1 MLAASGI
8 SPEHQV
14 AFMKFGIG
22 QALTRVEDQRFITG
36 EGRYASDARAKG
48 ELQGFVLRA
57 PFAHARFRIKDVASA
72 RAMPGVALV
81 LTGADVASLGNL
93 PCQAPQKNIDGSK
106 MPLPAYPVLPVDTVR
121 HVGEA
126 VAFIVASTI
135 EQARDAAE
143 AMDIEW
149 ESLAVASDLATART
163 PGAALVHAEAP
174 GNLAFE
180 TILGDRKATDAA
192 FAKAHRVVGLDLVN
206 NRVVANYLETRSV
219 LAEPKGEQLTLT
231 LGSQGSHDIRDTLAN
246 DILKV
251 APETIR
257 VITPDV
263 GGGFGTKIFMYRE
276 YALAAEAARRLQ
288 KPVRWVS
295 ERSEHFFACTQGR
308 DNLTHAE
315 MALDAKGKFLAM
327 RVRLDANL
335 GAYLSQFAPFIP
347 WVGSTMLTGCYD
359 IPVGYTH
366 IRGFYSHSVPVDAYR
381 GAGRPEAAYT
391 VERLVDFVADEIGM
405 DRIALRR
412 LNLIKPR
419 QMPYRTATKRLY
431 DTGEFAAHMARA
443 MELAGWKGFPKRLKA
458 ARKVGLIRGIGLGVY
473 IEACGGGSA
482 EPAYVG
488 LEKDGTITLRI
499 GTQSTGQG
507 HETAYAQLVA
517 EHLDLPLSQIR
528 VKQGDTRDT
537 PTGGGT
543 GGSRSIPVGGAAVS
557 LAAENLAKSLKK
569 LASGP
574 LEAAESDLEI
584 AGGSIRIAGTD
595 RRMSFSEIA
604 NLPGAKKSALN
615 QTSSFKPPEATY
627 PNGTHVAEVEI
638 NPDTGETCIVNYVI
652 VDDFGV
658 TLNPTLLAGQIHG
671 GVAQGIGQA
680 LIENFVIDENGQI
693 LTASF
698 LDYAMPRAENLPSFT
713 FETRNVRSTTNILGV
728 KGAGEAGT
736 IGAAPAVMN
745 AVVDALRRA
754 KGIRHIDMP
763 ATAQTIWRV
772 LRA

>member
-1 MLAASGI
+1 
-8 SPEHQV
+8 
-14 AFMKFGIG
+14 MKFGIG
-22 QALTRVEDQRFITG
+22 QALTRVEDRRFITG
-36 EGRYASDARAKG
+36 EGRYASDAHAKG
-48 ELQGFVLRA
+48 ELQAFVLRA
-57 PFAHARFRIKDVASA
+57 PFAHARFRIKDIAAA

-81 LTGADVASLGNL
+81 LTGADVAHLGAL

-106 MPLPAYPVLPVDTVR
+106 MPLPAYPVLPNDLVR

-126 VAFIVASTI
+126 VAFIVASSI

-143 AMDIEW
+143 AIDIQW
-149 ESLAVASDLATART
+149 ESLAVAPDLVAARKT
-163 PGAALVHAEAP
+163 GAAIVHSEAP

-180 TILGDRKATDAA
+180 TILGDAKATDAV
-192 FAKAHRVVGLDLVN
+192 FAKAHRIVGLDLVN

-219 LAEPKGEQLTLT
+219 LVEPKGEQLTLT

-246 DILKV
+246 DILKIPADNV
-251 APETIR
+251 R

-276 YALAAEAARRLQ
+276 YALAAEAARQLQ

-295 ERSEHFFACTQGR
+295 ERSEHFFSCTQGR
-308 DNLTHAE
+308 DNLTRAE
-315 MALDAKGKFLAM
+315 MALDAKGKFLGM
-327 RVRLDANL
+327 RVKLDANL

-391 VERLVDFVADEIGM
+391 VERLVDFIADEIGM
-405 DRIALRR
+405 DRIALRK
-412 LNLIKPR
+412 LNLIKPSK
-419 QMPYRTATKRLY
+419 MPYKTATQRVY

-443 MELAGWKGFPKRLKA
+443 MEIADWTGFPTRLKA
-458 ARKVGLIRGIGLGVY
+458 AKKRGRIRGIGLGVY

-488 LEKDGTITLRI
+488 LEKDGTVTLRI

-557 LAAENLAKSLKK
+557 LAAENLAESLKK
-569 LASGP
+569 LASAS
-574 LEAAESDLEI
+574 LEAAEADLEI
-584 AGGSIRIAGTD
+584 ADGMVRIAGTD
-595 RRMSFSEIA
+595 RKISFGEIA

-615 QTSSFKPPEATY
+615 QTGSFKPPEATY
-627 PNGTHVAEVEI
+627 PNGTHVAELEI
-638 NPDTGETCIVNYVI
+638 DPETGETRIVNYVI

-680 LIENFVIDENGQI
+680 LIENLVMDENGQL

-698 LDYAMPRAENLPSFT
+698 LDYAIPRAENLPNFT

-745 AVVDALRRA
+745 ALVDALRRE
-754 KGIRHIDMP
+754 KGIRQFDMP
-763 ATAQTIWRV
+763 ATAQKIWAA